1 MLADVPVHSGN
12 ASAWQGIPCLTSTT
26 VGSFASHPDVTPV
39 TLDHFAEWG
48 EQAYG
53 SMKRNSFVLSI
64 DSRKTTVTPTSTA
77 TALGTQEAPEPARS
91 RPRVEG
97 DREREILE
105 AALET
110 LADVGYDRLN
120 FDAVASAAK
129 ASKATLYRRW
139 PGKVDLVIDALQLM
153 IGVEADRYPDTG
165 SLRGDLIAQACA
177 KGGIGEDLPVQVF
190 AALLGSL
197 HRDPELREAIMTRL
211 MAPKMAVTLKTFRA
225 AQLRG
230 EIGNGADLEM
240 LARLLPAICI
250 HEAMLTGT
258 NPSQERLISLVDSV
272 VLPACAATL
281 QRG

>member
-1 MLADVPVHSGN
+1 MTPLA
-12 ASAWQGIPCLTSTT
+12 STT
-26 VGSFASHPDVTPV
+26 
-39 TLDHFAEWG
+39 
-48 EQAYG
+48 
-53 SMKRNSFVLSI
+53 
-64 DSRKTTVTPTSTA
+64 TA
-77 TALGTQEAPEPARS
+77 QEPARS

-97 DREREILE
+97 ERELEILE

-110 LADVGYDRLN
+110 LVEMGYDKLT

-177 KGGIGEDLPVQVF
+177 KGGLGEDLPLQVF

-211 MAPKMAVTLKTFRA
+211 MAPKLAVTLQTFRA

-230 EIGNGADLEM
+230 EIGKDADLEL
-240 LARLLPAICI
+240 LARLLPALSI
-250 HEAMLTGT
+250 HEAMLMGSG
-258 NPSQERLISLVDSV
+258 PSEERLITLVDSV

-281 QRG
+281 PRA